1 MNRRIPVALAAAA
14 ALAVPALAVAAPAKK
29 DRIVISGGD
38 VYKPGFYVK
47 NTMHFGPRALTVK
60 SGATVTVVNK
70 TSAQEPHTVSFVKA
84 SQMPKTKKAIVAC
97 GNFKGVCGALAQ
109 AHQADPQTG
118 EVKVPVVNAGKP
130 GVDRPGD
137 SFFIAPGA
145 KKLTFKVTAKK
156 GTTLHYFCVIHP
168 WMQGTI
174 KVR

>member
-1 MNRRIPVALAAAA
+1 MNRRIPVALAAAV
-14 ALAVPALAVAAPAKK
+14 ALAAPALAVAAPHKN
-29 DRIVISGGD
+29 RIVISGGD

-47 NTMHFGPRALTVK
+47 NTMHFGPRTLTVK
-60 SGATVTVVNK
+60 SGATVTVLNQA
-70 TSAQEPHTVSFVKA
+70 SAQEPHTVSFVKA
-84 SQMPKTKKAIVAC
+84 SQVPRTKKAIVAC
-97 GNFKGVCGALAQ
+97 SNFKGVCGALAQ

-118 EVKVPVVNAGKP
+118 QVKVPVVDVGKP

-156 GTTLHYFCVIHP
+156 GTTLRYFCVIHP

>member
-1 MNRRIPVALAAAA
+1 VALAAAA
-14 ALAVPALAVAAPAKK
+14 ALGAPALALAAPASKH
-29 DRIVISGGD
+29 IVISGGD
-38 VYKPGFYVK
+38 KYKPGFYVK
-47 NTMHFGPRALTVK
+47 NDLHFGPRALTVK

-70 TSAQEPHTVSFVKA
+70 GTAQEPHTVSFVKRA
-84 SQMPKTKKAIVAC
+84 QVPRTAKAIDRC
-97 GNFKGVCGALAQ
+97 SNLQGGVCLQLAQ

-118 EVKVPVVNAGKP
+118 EVKVPVVNVGRP

-145 KKLTFKVTAKK
+145 KRLSFKITAKK

>member
-1 MNRRIPVALAAAA
+1 MHRRIPVALAAAA
-14 ALAVPALAVAAPAKK
+14 ALGAPALALAAPA
-29 DRIVISGGD
+29 RNHIVISGGD

-47 NTMHFGPRALTVK
+47 NTMHFGPRKLTVK
-60 SGATVTVVNK
+60 SGATVTVLNK
-70 TSAQEPHTVSFVKA
+70 ATAQEPHTVSFVKA
-84 SQMPKTKKAIVAC
+84 SQMPRTKKAIDRC
-97 GNFKGVCGALAQ
+97 SNLQGGVCLALAQ

-130 GVDRPGD
+130 GVDRAGD
-137 SFFIAPGA
+137 SFYIAPGA